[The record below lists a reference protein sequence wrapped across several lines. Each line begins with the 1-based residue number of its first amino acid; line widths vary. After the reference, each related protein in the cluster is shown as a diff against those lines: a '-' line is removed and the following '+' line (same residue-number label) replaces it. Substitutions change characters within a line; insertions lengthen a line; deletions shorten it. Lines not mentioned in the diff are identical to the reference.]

1 MKTLNKLRSFSKTGA
16 YILPALIFVFGCT
29 NPNKA
34 EKIETKG
41 EKMKAVGD
49 NTSVGINKN
58 GEMISRKKVEMADHL
73 QQLQRRVYSV
83 EEEVYGSDEMG
94 NKGKWGV
101 LKDCL
106 KQANSKEL
114 GGDGKIHPMPEKR
127 QVTKKEAQLKIG
139 LDEQGNLVG
148 ISDEYLKDR
157 IERFNGYEEILQKDK
172 DFYDE
177 KVQICQALIDEKN
190 FDSKSVAKLNT
201 AVTAEV
207 TEVRTYID
215 PMTTQINSFVCSYV
229 KPGASLKQVVS
240 HAVDSGWVKEED
252 LKEHDVGKDVKDQ
265 TGYTFNHT
273 FKVGNWAL
281 AFDKSYVYGD
291 LMNENGAD
299 ANLVAWMN
307 SSNKDVPDGDTCLPS
322 KSGRWNKTRK

>member
-1 MKTLNKLRSFSKTGA
+1 MNAFTKLIFAASA
-16 YILPALIFVFGCT
+16 ALFVFGCA

-49 NTSVGINKN
+49 NTSVGLNKK
-58 GEMISRKKVEMADHL
+58 GEMISRQKVEMADHL
-73 QQLQRRVYSV
+73 QQLQRRVYTL
-83 EEEVYGSDEMG
+83 EEDVYGNDDMG
-94 NKGKWGV
+94 NRGKWGV
-101 LKDCL
+101 LRDCM
-106 KQANSKEL
+106 KQANSKDL
-114 GGDGKIHPMPEKR
+114 GGDGKLHPMPERR
-127 QVTKKEAQLKIG
+127 QVTKKEGQLKIG

-157 IERFNGYEEILQKDK
+157 IERFNGYEDILQRDK

-177 KVQICQALIDEKN
+177 KIQICQALIDEKN
-190 FDSKSVAKLNT
+190 YDAKNVAKLNT

-207 TEVRTYID
+207 TELRTYID
-215 PMTTQINSFVCSYV
+215 PMTTQINTYLCAYV

-240 HAVDSGWVKEED
+240 HSVDAGWVKEDD
-252 LKEHDVGKDVKDQ
+252 LKDHEVGAEVKDA
-265 TGYTFNHT
+265 TGYTFSHT

-291 LMNENGAD
+291 LMNESAAD

-307 SSNKDVPDGDTCLPS
+307 SSNKDVVGNESCLNG
-322 KSGRWNKTRK
+322 KSGRWNKSRK

>member
-1 MKTLNKLRSFSKTGA
+1 MNTFLKSGIFTASAAL
-16 YILPALIFVFGCT
+16 LIFGCA

-34 EKIETKG
+34 EKIETQG
-41 EKMKAVGD
+41 EKMKTVGN
-49 NTSVGINKN
+49 NTSVGMNKK
-58 GEMISRKKVEMADHL
+58 GEVVARQKVEMADEL
-73 QQLQRRVYSV
+73 QQLQRRVYTI
-83 EEEVYGSDEMG
+83 EEDVYGSDEFG

-114 GGDGKIHPMPEKR
+114 GGDGKLHVMPERR

-148 ISDEYLKDR
+148 VSDEYLKDR
-157 IERFNGYEEILQKDK
+157 IERFHGYEDILQKDK
-172 DFYDE
+172 DFYEE
-177 KVQICQALIDEKN
+177 KIQICQALIEEKN
-190 FDSKSVAKLNT
+190 FDAKSVAKLDS
-201 AVTAEV
+201 AVSAEV
-207 TEVRTYID
+207 KDVRSYVD
-215 PMTTQINSFVCSYV
+215 PMTTQINNFICAYV

-240 HAVDSGWVKEED
+240 HSVDAGWIKEDD
-252 LKEHDVGKDVKDQ
+252 LKEHEVGTDVKDA
-265 TGYTFNHT
+265 TGYTFNHS
-273 FKVGNWAL
+273 FKIGNWAL

-307 SSNKDVPDGDTCLPS
+307 SSNKDVIGGDTCLPG
-322 KSGRWNKTRK
+322 KSGRWNKSRK

>member
-1 MKTLNKLRSFSKTGA
+1 MKTMKLGILATGT
-16 YILPALIFVFGCT
+16 LLFVFGCA

-41 EKMKAVGD
+41 ENMKAVGD
-49 NTSVGINKN
+49 ITSVGLNKK
-58 GEMISRKKVEMADHL
+58 GEMITRKKVEMADHL
-73 QQLQRRVYSV
+73 QQLQRRVYTL
-83 EEEVYGSDEMG
+83 EEEVYGNDEMG

-101 LKDCL
+101 LRDCL

-114 GGDGKIHPMPEKR
+114 GGDGKIHPMPDRR
-127 QVTKKEAQLKIG
+127 QVTKKEGQMKIG

-148 ISDEYLKDR
+148 VSDEYLKDR

-177 KVQICQALIDEKN
+177 KLQICQAMIDEKN
-190 FDSKSVAKLNT
+190 FDAKNVAKLNS

-207 TEVRTYID
+207 NEVRTYVD

-240 HAVDSGWVKEED
+240 HAVDAGWVKEDEI
-252 LKEHDVGKDVKDQ
+252 KEHEVGTDVKDA

-307 SSNKDVPDGDTCLPS
+307 SSNKDVTGNEGCLPG
-322 KSGRWNKTRK
+322 KSGRWNKSRK

>member
-1 MKTLNKLRSFSKTGA
+1 MIKLTSLIKSGTLAISTLV
-16 YILPALIFVFGCT
+16 LIFGCS

-41 EKMKAVGD
+41 EKMKAIGD
-49 NTSVGINKN
+49 NTSVGLNKK
-58 GEMISRKKVEMADHL
+58 GEMVSRKKVEMADHL
-73 QQLQRRVYSV
+73 QQIQRRVYTL
-83 EEEVYGSDEMG
+83 EEDVYGSDDMG

-101 LKDCL
+101 LRDCL

-114 GGDGKIHPMPEKR
+114 GGDGKLHPIPDKR
-127 QVTKKEAQLKIG
+127 QVTKKESQLKIG

-177 KVQICQALIDEKN
+177 KIQICQALIADKN
-190 FDSKSVAKLNT
+190 FDAKNLAKLNS
-201 AVTAEV
+201 AVSAEV
-207 TEVRTYID
+207 VEVRTYVD
-215 PMTTQINSFVCSYV
+215 PMTSQINSFVCSYV

-240 HAVDSGWVKEED
+240 HAVDSGWIKEEE
-252 LKEHDVGKDVKDQ
+252 LKEHEVGTDVKDA

-281 AFDKSYVYGD
+281 AFDKSYVYGE

-307 SSNKDVPDGDTCLPS
+307 SASKDVAGGDTCLPS
-322 KSGRWNKTRK
+322 KSGRWTKNRK

>member
-1 MKTLNKLRSFSKTGA
+1 MNTTSTVFKFGIFSLMA
-16 YILPALIFVFGCT
+16 SALILGCA

-41 EKMKAVGD
+41 EKMKAIGD
-49 NTSVGINKN
+49 NTSVGLNKK

-73 QQLQRRVYSV
+73 QQLQRKVYTL
-83 EEEVYGSDEMG
+83 EEEVYGNDEMG
-94 NKGKWGV
+94 NKGKWGT
-101 LKDCL
+101 LKECM

-114 GGDGKIHPMPEKR
+114 GGDGKIHPSPEKR
-127 QVTKKEAQLKIG
+127 QVTKRESQLKIG

-177 KVQICQALIDEKN
+177 KIQICQALIAEKT
-190 FDSKSVAKLNT
+190 FDAKTVAKLNS
-201 AVTAEV
+201 AVNAEI
-207 TEVRTYID
+207 TEVRTYVD
-215 PMTTQINSFVCSYV
+215 PMNLQINNFVCSYV
-229 KPGASLKQVVS
+229 KPGASLKQVVT
-240 HAVDSGWVKEED
+240 HAVDSGWVKEEE
-252 LKEHDVGKDVKDQ
+252 LKEHEVGTDVKDA

-291 LMNENGAD
+291 LMNERGAD

-307 SSNKDVPDGDTCLPS
+307 SSTKDVSGSESCLPV
-322 KSGRWNKTRK
+322 KSGRWTKNRK

>member
-1 MKTLNKLRSFSKTGA
+1 MKTMKLGILATGT
-16 YILPALIFVFGCT
+16 LLFVFGCA

-49 NTSVGINKN
+49 NTSVGLNKK

-73 QQLQRRVYSV
+73 QQLQRRVYTL
-83 EEEVYGSDEMG
+83 EEEVYGNDEMG

-101 LKDCL
+101 LRDCL

-114 GGDGKIHPMPEKR
+114 GGDGKIHPMPDRR
-127 QVTKKEAQLKIG
+127 QVTKKEGQMKIG

-148 ISDEYLKDR
+148 VSDEYLKDR

-177 KVQICQALIDEKN
+177 KLQICQAMIDEKN
-190 FDSKSVAKLNT
+190 FDAKNVAKLNS

-207 TEVRTYID
+207 NEVRTYVD

-240 HAVDSGWVKEED
+240 HAVDAGWVKEDEI
-252 LKEHDVGKDVKDQ
+252 KEHEVGTDVKDAA
-265 TGYTFNHT
+265 GYTFNHT

-307 SSNKDVPDGDTCLPS
+307 SSNKDVTGNEGCLPG
-322 KSGRWNKTRK
+322 KSGRWNKSRK